1 MQAKKRDTR
10 PSEPAVVRFLR
21 ETVEEL
27 RKVAWPSGAEL
38 YRYTVVVIV
47 TVIVLAAFIGVA
59 DLLANFA
66 VSRVIIPNA
75 GK

>member
-1 MQAKKRDTR
+1 MQAKKRDAR
-10 PSEPAVVRFLR
+10 PSELAVVRFLR

-47 TVIVLAAFIGVA
+47 TVVVLAAFIGVA